1 MNRWL
6 LSLNVFSSALFA
18 CLGALVL
25 AGIDLPTFARAE
37 TGPTTKIA
45 QINAPGSTTEKKP
58 AAAPATS
65 PTQSTPAPAAAGE
78 PKGPG
83 WAVNCKSEA
92 TEKGLECRMSQ
103 TVVLKQS
110 GQVLTNVTFRIPSDT
125 KKPEVIVQLPLGV
138 SLAPGATFQVD
149 DNPAQRLNFRA
160 CDRNGCFAIT
170 PVTPEMLAVLRRG
183 KQIKIGFQNLA
194 EKPITVPLSLDGFG
208 DAYEKMLKPA

>member
-6 LSLNVFSSALFA
+6 LSLKVLGSALFA
-18 CLGALVL
+18 CLVALVL
-25 AGIDLPTFARAE
+25 AGIDLSALARAE
-37 TGPTTKIA
+37 TGPTTKIT
-45 QINAPGSTTEKKP
+45 QLNTPGSTTEKKP
-58 AAAPATS
+58 AAGPATS

-110 GQVLTNVTFRIPSDT
+110 GQVLTNVTFRIPTDT